1 MKLLCRIRDLQHDI
15 TAFEAAFER
24 RNGINL
30 NEGMALCTLAGRGC
44 LPSGQLA
51 DALGLSPSNT
61 SKVLRSLEG
70 KGLVACSSGEQR
82 PTADMLHTDRR
93 RTPSD
98 AVDRLPDGRSPAF
111 AARGSRPLTDAAA
124 QGLPKK
130 AAVFT
135 AGYPPRERVSR
146 LHLRILHF
154 SAKRR
159 DRTTILPA
167 FHPKGNNSTQ
177 NSDFRLKNTIFVKS
191 EKPQPYG
198 QSRTLARR

>member
-70 KGLVACSSGEQR
+70 KGLVACSSGSR
-82 PTADMLHTDRR
+82 DRR
-93 RTPSD
+93 QICYTPTGAGLRLMQSIGCRTDDLPPLLRE
-98 AVDRLPDGRSPAF
+98 VLDR
-111 AARGSRPLTDAAA
+111 
-124 QGLPKK
+124 
-130 AAVFT
+130 
-135 AGYPPRERVSR
+135 
-146 LHLRILHF
+146 
-154 SAKRR
+154 
-159 DRTTILPA
+159 
-167 FHPKGNNSTQ
+167 
-177 NSDFRLKNTIFVKS
+177 
-191 EKPQPYG
+191 
-198 QSRTLARR
+198 